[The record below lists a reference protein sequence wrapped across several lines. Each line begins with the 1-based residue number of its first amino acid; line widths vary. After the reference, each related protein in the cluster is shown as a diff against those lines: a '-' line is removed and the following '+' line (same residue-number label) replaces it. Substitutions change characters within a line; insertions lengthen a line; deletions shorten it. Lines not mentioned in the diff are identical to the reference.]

1 MSDTE
6 RYMLKTT
13 TFLFSILMLCSSCG
27 NKAIVPQIKASIS
40 LDQYKTLLKS
50 SDKLSPI
57 ELTHFDNIIT
67 DLKVPSVFESPLG
80 KPLKANFISDV
91 LEARGADSNFLI
103 LELFPARGFKNY
115 STVALIEPVN
125 SETLFS
131 VNIKGQE
138 ITSYELRTI
147 EIALANYID
156 NNTSPR
162 ISLN

>member
-1 MSDTE
+1 
-6 RYMLKTT
+6 
-13 TFLFSILMLCSSCG
+13 MLCSSCG
-27 NKAIVPQIKASIS
+27 SKAIVPQIEASVN

-50 SDKLSPI
+50 SDKLNPI
-57 ELTHFDNIIT
+57 DLIHFDYVIT
-67 DLKVPSVFESPLG
+67 GLKVPPVFESPLG
-80 KPLKANFISDV
+80 KPLKVNFISDV

-103 LELFPARGFKNY
+103 LELSQARGFKNY
-115 STVALIEPVN
+115 STVTLIEPVN

-156 NNTSPR
+156 NNTTPR
-162 ISLN
+162 TSLH